1 MFIDGE
7 SKRPRSIRLGGEKQS
22 SSAATSPTP
31 FRFWPELPLV
41 FIDGG
46 VWTTSRWI
54 HLNPGD
60 GTRSSSGR
68 NDLLPLGQHMWEHGD
83 GLPVLGRSGV
93 AILLTALDGEG
104 WRGGSLKAR
113 EGASTT
119 ATRRRGTA
127 RRYSDGRRDGTATT
141 RRRGTAWRYGDGRRD
156 GTTATRRRGTARRL
170 CAGKVICHRFG

>member
-1 MFIDGE
+1 MSGPTGLLPDPSFCFCADKQPLVFIDGE
-7 SKRPRSIRLGGEKQS
+7 SKNPRSIHLGGKKHS
-22 SSAATSPTP
+22 SSAATSPAP

-41 FIDGG
+41 FIDGQ
-46 VWTTSRWI
+46 
-54 HLNPGD
+54 
-60 GTRSSSGR
+60 SGR
-68 NDLLPLGQHMWEHGD
+68 NDLLPLGHKWEHGH

-127 RRYSDGRRDGTATT
+127 RRYSDGRRDGTTAT
-141 RRRGTAWRYGDGRRD
+141 RRRGTARRYSDGQRD
-156 GTTATRRRGTARRL
+156 GTTATRRRGTARRY
-170 CAGKVICHRFG
+170 GDGVR